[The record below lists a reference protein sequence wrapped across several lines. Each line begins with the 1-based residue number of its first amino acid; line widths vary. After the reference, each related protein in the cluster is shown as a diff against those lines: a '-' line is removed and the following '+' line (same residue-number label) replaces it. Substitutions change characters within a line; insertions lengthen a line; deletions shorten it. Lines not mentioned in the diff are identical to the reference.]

1 MKHVGR
7 APGKP
12 GALSRFAVLGALLT
26 VSACGDLPVDDDAD
40 GGSVTVPSDSAVV
53 VPFQYRDD
61 EAQHRLQLRIVNHSD
76 AQFVVDALRLRWDG
90 ITTPESA
97 AGLTVVPGQVVD
109 LPVPLADATCGDDPL
124 GDPPS
129 LDDAVA
135 ELVLGDGTVQ
145 ELPVID
151 AEGTAARLWRTDCER
166 QWIHS
171 QAPISWTD
179 LHVEDIDGR
188 PVTVATLRVER
199 GDASG
204 DIAVE
209 QLTGTVMFIPQ
220 SPGLEWPQVLTAD
233 RDALEIPVTFFEAR
247 CDPHAF
253 AETKQPVSFAV
264 HLTLPGDPAA
274 DGDEPVDRAIIL
286 PPTDA
291 ERDQMMTT
299 LRAGC
304 DVLLATGAT
313 QWWEV

>member
-1 MKHVGR
+1 ML
-7 APGKP
+7 A
-12 GALSRFAVLGALLT
+12 ALAFT
-26 VSACGDLPVDDDAD
+26 ACGDLPVDDDVD
-40 GGSVTVPSDSAVV
+40 GGSVTIPSDAAVV

-61 EAQHRLQLRIVNHSD
+61 EAQHRLQLRIVNHS
-76 AQFVVDALRLRWDG
+76 AEQFEVDGLRLVWDG
-90 ITTPESA
+90 ITTPPSA
-97 AGLTVVPGQVVD
+97 VGLTVVPGQVVD
-109 LPVPLADATCGDDPL
+109 LPVPLADASCGDDPL

-129 LDDAVA
+129 LDDAIA
-135 ELVLGDGTVQ
+135 ELALGDGSVT

-166 QWIHS
+166 QWIQS
-171 QAPISWTD
+171 QAPVSWTG

-188 PVTVATLRVER
+188 PVTVGTLRIER
-199 GDASG
+199 GDAEG
-204 DIAVE
+204 AIAVE
-209 QLTGTVMFIPQ
+209 QLTGTVMFILQ
-220 SPGLEWPQVLTAD
+220 SPGVEWPQVLTAD
-233 RDALEIPVTFFEAR
+233 ENALEIPVTFFEAR

-274 DGDEPVDRAIIL
+274 TGGEPVDRAIIL

-291 ERDQMMTT
+291 ERDQMMAT
-299 LRAGC
+299 LREGC